1 MLDFCIK
8 CVYNKR
14 NRIRRGT
21 PVERGEVYMKKNS
34 TLKQDI
40 LIILFIFIVI
50 FSIIII
56 KPISDLD
63 EIWNYNTARAI
74 SQGLIPYKD
83 ISMITTPVLPMLTA
97 IILKVI
103 ANEIIVSRIL
113 AAILWTGILFTIYKI
128 FNKVMKE
135 ENISLIFT
143 ALIGIICRD
152 IYCID
157 YNVAVLFI
165 TLTILYQELKNI
177 ENAKKYDKKRDFM
190 MRIACRNCYLYK
202 TKYRC
207 NVSNYSCRI

>member
-1 MLDFCIK
+1 
-8 CVYNKR
+8 
-14 NRIRRGT
+14 
-21 PVERGEVYMKKNS
+21 MKKNS

-97 IILKVI
+97 IILKVT

-177 ENAKKYDKKRDFM
+177 ENAKKYDKKRE
-190 MRIACRNCYLYK
+190 IL
-202 TKYRC
+202 
-207 NVSNYSCRI
+207 

>member
-1 MLDFCIK
+1 MRLK
-8 CVYNKR
+8 
-14 NRIRRGT
+14 
-21 PVERGEVYMKKNS
+21 MKKKDE
-34 TLKQDI
+34 L
-40 LIILFIFIVI
+40 ILFIIAFII
-50 FSIIII
+50 IFFSILA
-56 KPISDLD
+56 KPINNLD

-83 ISMITTPVLPMLTA
+83 ISMITTPVLPMFTA

-165 TLTILYQELKNI
+165 NLT
-177 ENAKKYDKKRDFM
+177 
-190 MRIACRNCYLYK
+190 
-202 TKYRC
+202 
-207 NVSNYSCRI
+207 

>member
-1 MLDFCIK
+1 
-8 CVYNKR
+8 
-14 NRIRRGT
+14 
-21 PVERGEVYMKKNS
+21 MKKNS
-34 TLKQDI
+34 TLKKDI

-83 ISMITTPVLPMLTA
+83 ISMITTPVLPMLTS
-97 IILKVI
+97 IILKVT

-113 AAILWTGILFTIYKI
+113 AAILWTGILFTIYKV